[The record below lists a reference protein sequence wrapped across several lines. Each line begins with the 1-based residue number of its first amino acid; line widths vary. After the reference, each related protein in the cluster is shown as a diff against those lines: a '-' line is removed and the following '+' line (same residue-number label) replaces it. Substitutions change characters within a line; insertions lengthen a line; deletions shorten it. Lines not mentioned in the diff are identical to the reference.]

1 MIYTM
6 FLLISQF
13 PDGIDKHNPPAA
25 MIKIKLILLILSSS
39 MDPPPS
45 SYLLIQLIRVASQ
58 PTEHV
63 FQYIFQ
69 IFEISVA

>member
-45 SYLLIQLIRVASQ
+45 SYLLIQLIRAA
-58 PTEHV
+58 EL
-63 FQYIFQ
+63 
-69 IFEISVA
+69 